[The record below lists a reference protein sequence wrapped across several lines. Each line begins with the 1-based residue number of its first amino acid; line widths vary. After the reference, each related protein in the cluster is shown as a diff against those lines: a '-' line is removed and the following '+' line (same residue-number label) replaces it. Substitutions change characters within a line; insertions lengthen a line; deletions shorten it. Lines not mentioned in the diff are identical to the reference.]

1 MSVSKEMGDAIAKV
15 KAGLEKQTPEER
27 ALLTERL
34 QKSIADLDRRIQ
46 NREDSK

>member
-15 KAGLEKQTPEER
+15 KAGLV
-27 ALLTERL
+27 TERL